1 MSGIRNGL
9 QARVQ
14 EQEPRAL
21 HVHCMGHVMNLVV
34 QDVAHNIAECRNFMS
49 LIRDLITLIRNS
61 PKRLAWF
68 QEFQSADAPSVRPL
82 CPTRWTK
89 RPIAHC
95 NTANCIHRKLSSSL
109 KCSARTSSIS
119 VKTDLKIFG
128 KKTTAAADVLGVE
141 SPALPRPRKIPRRL
155 DNGGAP
161 SQSFQSP
168 EALYRQQ
175 FDQGDCGSIVE
186 FHGDDLEAGRLT
198 LHRDMFVDIAKQ
210 RGVCLKRF
218 QDAVDLLKG
227 EQGEPLRTLLPEL
240 TKLSGQPAYEML
252 ETHHDWTP
260 SLLLGHNEVKVPDKD
275 RFARHLKRHKNQAEK
290 TVERAGYKV
299 DRIEESSLEEE
310 GMVQLQVE
318 DRAQQEVEDSHHQ
331 GKDNTQEEE
340 DRAQQEAGTVLH
352 SDDQCEEECVQCKPR
367 CDEINRLL
375 EENRNLKRKLAEK
388 EFTEEFLKRD
398 DSRVKYYTGL
408 PNYETFNVLLSHVT
422 PFLPQGTRKLTPFQ
436 MILVT
441 LMCLRLDLPLQHIG
455 HLFDVHRGTVSAAFH
470 KTLNVLYA
478 RLAPIVHWPD
488 RDSLQVSMP
497 HQFSET
503 FGNRVAAIID
513 CFEVF
518 IKRPSNL
525 QARAQTFSHYK
536 HSHTLKYL
544 IGITPQ
550 GVISFIS
557 KGWGGRTS
565 DKRITEECGFL
576 DKLLPGDLVLADRGF
591 DIKESVGMVCAEVK
605 TPAFTKGQR
614 QLDAKDVEET
624 RSLAHLRIHVERVI
638 GVVRNK
644 YKILS
649 SKIPINMVLL
659 CEGENVTLLDKIVVV
674 CCALTNM
681 SSSVVL

>member
-1 MSGIRNGL
+1 M
-9 QARVQ
+9 
-14 EQEPRAL
+14 
-21 HVHCMGHVMNLVV
+21 
-34 QDVAHNIAECRNFMS
+34 
-49 LIRDLITLIRNS
+49 
-61 PKRLAWF
+61 AW
-68 QEFQSADAPSVRPL
+68 
-82 CPTRWTK
+82 
-89 RPIAHC
+89 
-95 NTANCIHRKLSSSL
+95 
-109 KCSARTSSIS
+109 
-119 VKTDLKIFG
+119 
-128 KKTTAAADVLGVE
+128 TAAVRRKDVTFTN
-141 SPALPRPRKIPRRL
+141 IPEHMRVCSL
-155 DNGGAP
+155 H
-161 SQSFQSP
+161 FQ
-168 EALYRQQ
+168 
-175 FDQGDCGSIVE
+175 
-186 FHGDDLEAGRLT
+186 
-198 LHRDMFVDIAKQ
+198 
-210 RGVCLKRF
+210 
-218 QDAVDLLKG
+218 
-227 EQGEPLRTLLPEL
+227 
-240 TKLSGQPAYEML
+240 SGQPAYEML

-290 TVERAGYKV
+290 TVERAGDQV

-310 GMVQLQVE
+310 GM
-318 DRAQQEVEDSHHQ
+318 
-331 GKDNTQEEE
+331 
-340 DRAQQEAGTVLH
+340 
-352 SDDQCEEECVQCKPR
+352 CEEECVQCKPR

-398 DSRVKYYTGL
+398 DSRVKYYTEL

-576 DKLLPGDLVLADRGF
+576 DKLLPGDLVLADQGF

-649 SKIPINMVLL
+649 SKIPINMVLP